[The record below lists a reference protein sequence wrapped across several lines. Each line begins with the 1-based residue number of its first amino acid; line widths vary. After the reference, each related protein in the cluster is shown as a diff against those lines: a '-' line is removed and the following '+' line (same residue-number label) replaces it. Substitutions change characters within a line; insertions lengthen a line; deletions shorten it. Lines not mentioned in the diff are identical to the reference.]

1 MIPCIASYLPGE
13 GGVVGFFFCFLF
25 VCLETV
31 GGGHNVD
38 LSPSVSST
46 STSIPLR

>member
-31 GGGHNVD
+31 GGVTMWI
-38 LSPSVSST
+38 SVLQF
-46 STSIPLR
+46 PVLPHQYL